1 MTQYFSHCL
10 LCNKTDFTPV
20 YPNTHPDLVQCIGC
34 KFVFFKRI
42 PTTEE
47 LINNYNN
54 YPRHDA
60 ISPLTI
66 KRYHE
71 LLGQFEKYRKTN
83 NVIDV
88 GCGNGHLLAEAKK
101 LNWNSYGTEFTDN
114 AVEICQKKGISMQQ
128 GVLNLSK
135 YDPSSFDCLFFI
147 EVIEHINNPAEELE
161 KFRTLLRNG
170 GVLYITTPNFSSF
183 SSKYLKD
190 NWTCV
195 EYPEHLSYYTPSTLD
210 KTLTKAGFK
219 KESLITSGLSITSF
233 KPKAKIQGSI
243 SENNESVR
251 QMTETNFI
259 FSTVKKAINFSLN
272 LTNMGD
278 TIKAV
283 YTKN

>member
-1 MTQYFSHCL
+1 M
-10 LCNKTDFTPV
+10 
-20 YPNTHPDLVQCIGC
+20 
-34 KFVFFKRI
+34 
-42 PTTEE
+42 
-47 LINNYNN
+47 
-54 YPRHDA
+54 
-60 ISPLTI
+60 
-66 KRYHE
+66 
-71 LLGQFEKYRKTN
+71 
-83 NVIDV
+83 
-88 GCGNGHLLAEAKK
+88 
-101 LNWNSYGTEFTDN
+101 
-114 AVEICQKKGISMQQ
+114 
-128 GVLNLSK
+128 
-135 YDPSSFDCLFFI
+135 
-147 EVIEHINNPAEELE
+147 IEHINNPAEELE

>member
-1 MTQYFSHCL
+1 MTQYFSNCL
-10 LCNKTDFTPV
+10 LCNQTDFIAV
-20 YPNTHPDLVQCIGC
+20 YPKSHPDLVQCTKC
-34 KFVFFKRI
+34 NFVFFKRI
-42 PTTEE
+42 PTLDE
-47 LINNYNN
+47 LISNYNN
-54 YPRHDA
+54 YPRHDS

-71 LLGQFEKYRKTN
+71 LLSNFEKYRKTN

-101 LNWNSYGTEFTDN
+101 LKWNSYGTEFTDN
-114 AVEICQKKGISMQQ
+114 AVELCKQKGISMQQ
-128 GVLNLSK
+128 GVLDTK
-135 YDPSSFDCLFFI
+135 HYEESSFDCLFFI
-147 EVIEHINNPAEELE
+147 EVIEHINNPGEELE
-161 KFRTLLRNG
+161 KFRKLLRKG

-190 NWTCV
+190 KWTCV

-210 KTLTKAGFK
+210 KALTKAGFK

-233 KPKAKIQGSI
+233 KPKSEIQQNI

-251 QMTETNFI
+251 QMTETNFLL
-259 FSTVKKAINFSLN
+259 STLKKTINFSLN

-283 YTKN
+283 YTKI